1 MMLRELSELF
11 ETVPADAT
19 ADDYGT
25 AIVEENALGKRT
37 WATRRS
43 SRQRLNEMYGLDPRL
58 PLFRVLRRLW
68 EADSGGRPLL
78 ALLCVLARDPLL
90 RLTAGNMLSLVEGQD
105 LPRVAL
111 ATAIRAAVGSRFS

>member
-1 MMLRELSELF
+1 MTQAFAGLEPSSALERAGFRFGRGGTHSSRTMMLRELSELF

-43 SRQRLNEMYGLDPRL
+43 SRQRLNEMYGLDPRPPVSRTAAL
-58 PLFRVLRRLW
+58 V
-68 EADSGGRPLL
+68 GG
-78 ALLCVLARDPLL
+78 
-90 RLTAGNMLSLVEGQD
+90 
-105 LPRVAL
+105 
-111 ATAIRAAVGSRFS
+111 